1 MTLSRKR
8 IGVQSWCFRDFPERA
23 DLIAGVKRCG
33 LERVELCAVH
43 ADFTDE
49 ASFDSVV
56 REFRSAGIAI
66 TGIGVQAFVNDRA
79 RERNFFEFARRAD
92 ADVITAD
99 FQPDTAVE
107 AMRTAAEL
115 SQEYGIR
122 VAIHNHGGTHW
133 LGGAQMLANV
143 FATTSPAIGL
153 CLDTGW
159 ALDAGEDPVEL
170 VKRFG
175 ERLYALHIKDFV
187 FDRAGKSEDVV
198 VGTGN
203 LNLPRLLA
211 ALDDVGFSG
220 SAVIEYELDEKNP
233 VPAISEKAR
242 NLNRPPP
249 EGVLNGGG
257 WQAGDPAPG
266 RR

>member
-8 IGVQSWCFRDFPERA
+8 IGVQSWCFREFQKRA
-23 DLIAGVKRCG
+23 DLIAGIKRCG
-33 LERVELCAVH
+33 LERVELCDVH

-56 REFRSAGIAI
+56 LEFRSAGIAI
-66 TGIGVQAFVNDRA
+66 SGIGVQGFVNDRT
-79 RERNFFEFARRAD
+79 RERSFFEFARRAG
-92 ADVITAD
+92 AAVITAD

-107 AMRTAAEL
+107 AMRTASEL
-115 SQEYGIR
+115 SQQYGIR

-133 LGGAQMLANV
+133 LGSAQMLAHA

-153 CLDTGW
+153 CLDTAW

-170 VKRFG
+170 VRRFG
-175 ERLYALHIKDFV
+175 ERLYAVHIKDFV

-203 LNLPRLLA
+203 LDLPKFVA
-211 ALDDVGFSG
+211 ALEGVGFSG

-233 VPAISEKAR
+233 VPAINACVR
-242 NLNRPPP
+242 N
-249 EGVLNGGG
+249 VLE
-257 WQAGDPAPG
+257 AGQNLIIS